1 MKKLLI
7 GLAVLSGLS
16 FTGCNDSFLD
26 KTPVTDLTEE
36 NAFSSYDNFKN
47 FMWPCYEMFVNTT
60 IRTST
65 RSNGWGT
72 GGQDEGDVDAGYL
85 NKRSPSGFNQF
96 A

>member
-36 NAFSSYDNFKN
+36 NAFS
-47 FMWPCYEMFVNTT
+47 
-60 IRTST
+60 
-65 RSNGWGT
+65 
-72 GGQDEGDVDAGYL
+72 
-85 NKRSPSGFNQF
+85 
-96 A
+96 